1 MLKSTTPQHLLS
13 AIALALVAV
22 TPATWANNLPLECA
36 GNPIVNLSAVSSEE
50 VQNDQVRLN
59 WMVQFERNS
68 ASEAMIEANKVLASS
83 IKSLEKNSQIR
94 NLKNNIQT
102 YPQYGKDGKPRAWT
116 AQGTLSFEMPLE
128 ALKNKGSVEL
138 EPPMALTNVQY
149 YVGPVKSEASREK
162 LTESAIAE
170 FQAKAQS
177 AAKGFGYKGFQL
189 NNISI
194 QDERAGGGPTP
205 VYGRMYAAQAD
216 MAMPKS
222 MEVAA
227 SGGNSTLNV
236 SVNGSVC
243 LKR

>member
-1 MLKSTTPQHLLS
+1 MTLNFQSKLG
-13 AIALALVAV
+13 AVALAMCAS
-22 TPATWANNLPLECA
+22 TTWANNGMPPECA
-36 GNPIVNLSAVSSEE
+36 GGPVVNLSAVSTEE

-59 WMVQFERNS
+59 WLVQFDRAS
-68 ASEAMIEANKVLASS
+68 ASEAMIETNKVLASS

-102 YPQYGKDGKPRAWT
+102 YPQYGKDGKPRSWT

-138 EPPMALTNVQY
+138 EPPMALSNVQY
-149 YVGPVKSEASREK
+149 YVGPAKAQASREM
-162 LTESAIAE
+162 LTEAAITE

-177 AAKGFGYKGFQL
+177 AAKGFGYKSFQL

-194 QDERAGGGPTP
+194 QDERAGGGPAP

-216 MAMPKS
+216 MAMSKG
-222 MEVAA
+222 MEVAT

-236 SVNGSVC
+236 SINGNVC